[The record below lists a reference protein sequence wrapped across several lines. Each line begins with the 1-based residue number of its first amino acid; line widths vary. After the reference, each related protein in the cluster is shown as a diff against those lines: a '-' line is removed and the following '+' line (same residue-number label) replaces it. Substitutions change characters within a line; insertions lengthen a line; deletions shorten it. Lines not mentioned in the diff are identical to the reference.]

1 MSINN
6 AMKFIKDSQENPLL
20 RDKVNEYA
28 PYELEKFMIESGY
41 QFTTNDFD
49 DSINILH
56 LKCQT
61 EEEAENLMQI
71 AMWFSLVNYKN
82 Y

>member
-6 AMKFIKDSQENPLL
+6 ATKFIKDSQVNSSL
-20 RDKVNEYA
+20 RKKVNELN
-28 PYELEKFMIESGY
+28 PEELKRFMDESGY

-49 DSINILH
+49 DSVNMLH

-71 AMWFSLVNYKN
+71 AMWFSLINYKK